1 MKDNLFNRKLMIY
14 FTAGVDEEGKV
25 INKSKTFN
33 NIRLDSEELQLAT
46 FVSKY
51 STLSNHTYKKSSYH
65 QDESFF
71 I

>member
-33 NIRLDSEELQLAT
+33 NIRLDSEEL
-46 FVSKY
+46 
-51 STLSNHTYKKSSYH
+51 
-65 QDESFF
+65 
-71 I
+71 